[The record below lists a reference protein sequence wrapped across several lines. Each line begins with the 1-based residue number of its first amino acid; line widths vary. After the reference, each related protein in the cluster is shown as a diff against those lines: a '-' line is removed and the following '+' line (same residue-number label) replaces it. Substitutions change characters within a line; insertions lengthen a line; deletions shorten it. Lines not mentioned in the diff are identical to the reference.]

1 MARQSSCRLRTGHSH
16 GADYCLHPWAD
27 AYSPPKEQHFP
38 LLVVPN
44 PAELFSWTGPGP
56 ASCSAGAAAAPP
68 NCPAAPLAPLTAEQV
83 PEGRAVL
90 AVCRQQLPRQ
100 WNHASWQQSTPGHG
114 SLPQEQG
121 TGCPPASCTL
131 AVGVQGHTAWH
142 VVAHRHSTRQ
152 GRCSARFISCSA
164 AAATHN

>member
-38 LLVVPN
+38 LLVLPN

-83 PEGRAVL
+83 PERRAVL

-100 WNHASWQQSTPGHG
+100 WNHASWQQ
-114 SLPQEQG
+114 
-121 TGCPPASCTL
+121 ARR
-131 AVGVQGHTAWH
+131 ATAAFH
-142 VVAHRHSTRQ
+142 KSKAQAAHRRHAPWRWAFNRTRH
-152 GRCSARFISCSA
+152 GMWLRTGTAHGKGGAVPGS
-164 AAATHN
+164 